1 MRVAFK
7 TKYTSLY
14 VRLQAWESL
23 RNSLLYLVGFSEND
37 PNFSS
42 IWLISDNENGTWHR
56 VGPSGPATSLRG
68 NMCWVHDCVAGGEGS
83 GEEDSGRWGSGVKE
97 ESGEVSRPVG

>member
-42 IWLISDNENGTWHR
+42 IWLMSDSENGTWTW
-56 VGPSGPATSLRG
+56 VGLSGPATSLRG
-68 NMCWVHDCVAGGEGS
+68 NMCWVCDRDRVAGGKEGQFQ
-83 GEEDSGRWGSGVKE
+83 
-97 ESGEVSRPVG
+97 EVTRKGAVSKGTVVMQI

>member
-1 MRVAFK
+1 M
-7 TKYTSLY
+7 
-14 VRLQAWESL
+14 RLQAWESL

-42 IWLISDNENGTWHR
+42 IWLISDNENGTWTR

-68 NMCWVHDCVAGGEGS
+68 NMCWVRDPVVVGGGGRRGGAKAGESRGDGVAGLREGQKRFQS
-83 GEEDSGRWGSGVKE
+83 Q
-97 ESGEVSRPVG
+97 